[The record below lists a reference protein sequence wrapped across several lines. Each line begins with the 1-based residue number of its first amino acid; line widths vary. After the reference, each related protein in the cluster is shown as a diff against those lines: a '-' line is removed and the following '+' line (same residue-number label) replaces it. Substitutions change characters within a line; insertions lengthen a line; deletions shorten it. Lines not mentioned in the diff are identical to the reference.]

1 MLATN
6 IETEVRKILEKK
18 GKKGWM
24 RTHNCAKEY
33 ANNNGSR
40 ETKFYRFTKKVEKG
54 KVPGFQVLLFPKNIS
69 FIGLDSAD
77 PQIIESLLEQDKKAR
92 RSIKSGF
99 GFFEWL
105 KHRNEQKTLE
115 EERVRKELLA
125 RKWTSMELMAK
136 ANPDIGEVFQDWLD
150 VEKKNRKELG
160 LDSE

>member
-24 RTHNCAKEY
+24 RTHDCAKEY

-54 KVPGFQVLLFPKNIS
+54 KAPGFQVLLFPKNIS

-77 PQIIESLLEQDKKAR
+77 PKIIESLLERDKKAR

-99 GFFEWL
+99 GFREWW
-105 KHRNEQKTLE
+105 KDRSERKSRE
-115 EERVRKELLA
+115 EERQKRELLA
-125 RKWTSMELMAK
+125 RFYAHAEFAAKKWPEFESLKEYA
-136 ANPDIGEVFQDWLD
+136 DIL
-150 VEKKNRKELG
+150 KKHRRELG
-160 LDSE
+160 LE

>member
-24 RTHNCAKEY
+24 RTHDCAKEY

-40 ETKFYRFTKKVEKG
+40 ETKFYRFTRKVEKG
-54 KVPGFQVLLFPKNIS
+54 KVPGFQILLFPKNIS

-77 PQIIESLLEQDKKAR
+77 PQIIESLLEEDKKAR

-99 GFFEWL
+99 GFFQWW
-105 KHRNEQKTLE
+105 KHRDEQNRLE

-125 RKWTSMELMAK
+125 RKWTYMELFAK
-136 ANPDIGEVFQDWLD
+136 TYPEIGEVVQNWLD
-150 VEKKNRKELG
+150 VEKKTRKELG